1 MRYSVLYGF
10 NESKT
15 IAMYEKYLLDVVVP
29 KVPMGATVMIHGYT
43 DVLGEDDYNLNL
55 SINRAND
62 VCGIFKGAWRKLVGP
77 M

>member
-1 MRYSVLYGF
+1 M
-10 NESKT
+10 
-15 IAMYEKYLLDVVVP
+15 P
-29 KVPMGATVMIHGYT
+29 KVPMGGAVMIHGYT